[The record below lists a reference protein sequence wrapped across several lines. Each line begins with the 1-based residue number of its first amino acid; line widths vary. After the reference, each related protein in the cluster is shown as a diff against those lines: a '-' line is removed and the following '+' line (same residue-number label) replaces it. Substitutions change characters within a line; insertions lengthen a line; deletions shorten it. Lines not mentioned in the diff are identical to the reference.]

1 MPFFMP
7 GSGNL
12 RRRKSARETEP
23 ESEEIER
30 DAFCADQID
39 VPLNSSGADL
49 TDLEPLPLEDAAR
62 RLELSEDDVKKQF
75 RTGELRGFVQADR
88 LFIYVPEI
96 LQDEDTATNT
106 AMDKDRDDP
115 ATVIAYQKIEINRLI
130 RANGELKTE
139 KERLYRLLEREQ
151 VLRQGMQR
159 AMERAW
165 ERLALVQGAEPLAD
179 TSDTESP
186 AEAA

>member
-12 RRRKSARETEP
+12 RRRKSTKEIQPEP
-23 ESEEIER
+23 VKIED
-30 DAFCADQID
+30 DALGAEQID
-39 VPLNSSGADL
+39 VGPDQSGADL
-49 TDLEPLPLEDAAR
+49 TDLEPLPLEEAAR
-62 RLELSEDDVKKQF
+62 RLDLSEDDVKKGF
-75 RTGELRGFVQADR
+75 RTGEFRGFVQADR
-88 LFIYVPEI
+88 LFIYVPET
-96 LQDEDTATNT
+96 LLEDKPAAETIAG
-106 AMDKDRDDP
+106 KDGDDP

-165 ERLALVQGAEPLAD
+165 ERLALVQGADPLVD
-179 TSDTESP
+179 SGDTESS
-186 AEAA
+186 AEAS